1 MTTTMSPE
9 QRVSTVFQ
17 TLEKAREVDVII
29 GITTML
35 DGALEAA
42 HVVKLHG
49 ADEETILA
57 ALLQD
62 IGSYCPLPDNWR
74 DIFDKDEDAFNNYEA
89 GAEYLRKFGFPE
101 KTCKLIE
108 SDILAKRYLVTNDP
122 MYLDIFDDSEDS
134 WKEPLSPEEMSKLE
148 KDELFQQKATTS
160 LLGYSTLN
168 TATSVTNEYYALLRV
183 LDPFLR
189 CHLSW
194 INWHIYL
201 SFDIQYGEAIAAT
214 NNVDDAKILAAD
226 SNLDL
231 DLISIAESVRSAGP
245 WLKRHLPCVYIRR
258 PQVATLRLPPGRWT
272 NAIPNRLNHKAV
284 NQRTIPALNQP
295 LSS

>member
-62 IGSYCPLPDNWR
+62 IGSYCPLPENWR
-74 DIFDKDEDAFNNYEA
+74 DIFDKDENAFNNYDS

-108 SDILAKRYLVTNDP
+108 SGILAKRYLATTDP
-122 MYLDIFDDSEDS
+122 MYLNVFDFSEES

-148 KDELFQQKATTS
+148 KDELFQQK
-160 LLGYSTLN
+160 
-168 TATSVTNEYYALLRV
+168 
-183 LDPFLR
+183 
-189 CHLSW
+189 H
-194 INWHIYL
+194 
-201 SFDIQYGEAIAAT
+201 GEAIATA
-214 NNVDDAKILAAD
+214 NNVDDAKILDAD
-226 SNLDL
+226 SDLDL
-231 DLISIAESVRSAGP
+231 DLVSIAESVRSAVP

-284 NQRTIPALNQP
+284 YQRTIPALHQP
-295 LSS
+295 LSSR